1 MRVTTRISMFEIS
14 VVFSKQYIFEK
25 KKITVQLMSDTIP
38 VEMMTNIYLMRF
50 RNKDQQI
57 L

>member
-1 MRVTTRISMFEIS
+1 MRVRTRISMFEIS

-38 VEMMTNIYLMRF
+38 VEMMTNIYFMRF